1 MDHGCLYNQFYLKI
15 NILKLTS
22 IAVFNFYL
30 NQIGAGYNLCN
41 YGIAGDFSNFR
52 ISVELGRDWANGLK

>member
-52 ISVELGRDWANGLK
+52 ISVE